1 VVIVHL
7 FRADYAKLR
16 ASAVL
21 RHGYLAQSNTR
32 SLLYSSAR
40 VNINRVVDI
49 VHTGVAGAWP
59 ETDNKVFNNLFI
71 IEFFKSL
78 QSSGLCQKQGS

>member
-1 VVIVHL
+1 MARCPV
-7 FRADYAKLR
+7 
-16 ASAVL
+16 
-21 RHGYLAQSNTR
+21 
-32 SLLYSSAR
+32 YSSAR